1 MLLMLHLFFWYNTR
15 SKSTLEEVENVA
27 NEASMIIE
35 DGVLKN
41 GRQCEG
47 EVVVP
52 EGVTE
57 IAEKA
62 FYNNKKLTGL
72 VIPEGV
78 TRIGRFAVSGCRELK
93 YVQVPDSVTSMG
105 DQALMR
111 KFESDVGFTHVME
124 NKEHYPEIRCH
135 AGSWIDQKMRE
146 IKASDT
152 WADSHGTKHLVEI
165 VNI

>member
-1 MLLMLHLFFWYNTR
+1 M
-15 SKSTLEEVENVA
+15 A
-27 NEASMIIE
+27 NEVSMIIE

-41 GRQCEG
+41 GKLCEG
-47 EVVVP
+47 EVVIP
-52 EGVTE
+52 DGVTA

-62 FYNNKKLTGL
+62 FYNNKKMTGL

-78 TRIGRFAVSGCRELK
+78 RHIGRFAVSGCKLLE
-93 YVQVPDSVTSMG
+93 YVQVPDSVESM
-105 DQALMR
+105 DEQALMH

-135 AGSWIDQKMRE
+135 AGSWIDTRMRE
-146 IKASDT
+146 IKASDS

-165 VNI
+165 VNL